1 MYTVKIIEE
10 NEISSIL
17 PYLKMLNEKTDEAIL
32 VSRLKEMMEHNY
44 KCVGVYDNENLIG
57 ITGFWILYKHYV
69 GKHIEPDNVI
79 IHPDYRSKGIGELM
93 MNWLYTYAKAE
104 GCLAVELN
112 CYVSNHKGVRF
123 WIQQGYRIIGYHMQ
137 KLL

>member
-1 MYTVKIIEE
+1 MYTIKIIEE

-44 KCVGVYDNENLIG
+44 KCVGVYDNEKLIG
-57 ITGFWILYKHYV
+57 ITGFWVLYKHYV

-93 MNWLYTYAKAE
+93 MNWLYQYAKDE

>member
-1 MYTVKIIEE
+1 MYTIKIIEE

-17 PYLKMLNEKTDEAIL
+17 PYLKMLNEKTDEVTL
-32 VSRLKEMMEHNY
+32 VSRLKEMTGHNY

-93 MNWLYTYAKAE
+93 MNWLYTYAKNE